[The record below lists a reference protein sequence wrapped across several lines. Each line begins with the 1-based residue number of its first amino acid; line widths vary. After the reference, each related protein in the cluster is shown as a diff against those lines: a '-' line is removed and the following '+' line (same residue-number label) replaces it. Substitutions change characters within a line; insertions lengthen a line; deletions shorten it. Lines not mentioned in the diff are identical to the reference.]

1 MVQTTDMKNVFL
13 CSIWLLAIA
22 ALPGCAWRAEQTG
35 SVEPIPAAAAATS
48 QASAAPSPAL
58 TSSDASAHASA
69 DAPSS
74 SDSKPATAA
83 APDSASGPASVQA
96 NLNRLFIE
104 RPGGEQFAGSATSPG
119 GEKLLND
126 KASHFA
132 QFTRPL
138 LHRLFAATEDL
149 ERQKL
154 AKSGVPDN
162 VRPVIIEATM
172 NGDGQLT
179 ELVLLQLSGSG
190 AVDQLMIQACK
201 RGLWMRNP
209 PPEARTADG
218 NYRMRIEASVRN
230 YMRPSAFDDWMFRT
244 HLGLALE

>member
-1 MVQTTDMKNVFL
+1 MVQITDMKNVFL
-13 CSIWLLAIA
+13 RSVWLLAAAALAGCAWHATHTSSAPPIPAAEATPQAIA
-22 ALPGCAWRAEQTG
+22 AL
-35 SVEPIPAAAAATS
+35 S
-48 QASAAPSPAL
+48 PSRTPSDSG
-58 TSSDASAHASA
+58 TRSSS

-74 SDSKPATAA
+74 DAKPGPGA
-83 APDSASGPASVQA
+83 APDSATGPASVQA
-96 NLNRLFIE
+96 NLNRLFLE
-104 RPGGEQFAGSATSPG
+104 RPGGEQFAGSAIAPG

-126 KASHFA
+126 KAAHFF

-138 LHRLFAATEDL
+138 LHRLFAATEEL

-154 AKSGVPDN
+154 AKRGVPDN

-172 NGDGQLT
+172 DGDGQLT
-179 ELVLLQLSGSG
+179 ELVLQQLSGSG

-218 NYRMRIEASVRN
+218 NYRMRIEASIRN
-230 YMRPSAFDDWMFRT
+230 YMRTTEFADWQFRT